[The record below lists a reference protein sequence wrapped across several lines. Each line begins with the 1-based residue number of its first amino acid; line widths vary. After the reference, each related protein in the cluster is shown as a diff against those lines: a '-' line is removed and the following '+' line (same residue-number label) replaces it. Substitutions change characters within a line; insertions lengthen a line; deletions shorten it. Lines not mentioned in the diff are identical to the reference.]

1 MSGCAMASTEQVGAV
16 SANDEAPADL
26 GDHRAHVS
34 AFLRNEHVNKLAAL
48 RDEFVRIASDGRF
61 VDAASRE
68 WRGIPIVW
76 REALLLLAGAGVD
89 TEESLE
95 SLAKRGWQEMPP
107 PEREALRDMVRGAK
121 RHLGRLTALAAR
133 V

>member
-26 GDHRAHVS
+26 GDHCAHVS

-48 RDEFVRIASDGRF
+48 RDEFVRIATDGRF
-61 VDAASRE
+61 VDSASRE
-68 WRGIPIVW
+68 WRGIPMNW
-76 REALLLLAGAGVD
+76 RMALVLMAGLGDEA
-89 TEESLE
+89 ESPA
-95 SLAKRGWQEMPP
+95 SLASREWREMPP
-107 PEREALRDMVRGAK
+107 PEREALQAMVRSAK
-121 RHLGRLTALAAR
+121 RHLGGLTALAAR

>member
-34 AFLRNEHVNKLAAL
+34 AFLRHEHINKLAAL
-48 RDEFVRIASDGRF
+48 RDEFVRIATDGRF
-61 VDAASRE
+61 ADSASRE
-68 WRGIPIVW
+68 WRGIPMNW
-76 REALLLLAGAGVD
+76 RMALVLMAGLGDEA
-89 TEESLE
+89 ESPA
-95 SLAKRGWQEMPP
+95 SLASREWREMPP
-107 PEREALRDMVRGAK
+107 PEREALRAMVRSAK
-121 RHLGRLTALAAR
+121 RHLGGLTALAAR

>member
-48 RDEFVRIASDGRF
+48 RDEFVRIATDGRF
-61 VDAASRE
+61 VDSASRE
-68 WRGIPIVW
+68 WRGIPMNW
-76 REALLLLAGAGVD
+76 RMALVLMAGLGDEAESPAILASR
-89 TEESLE
+89 EW
-95 SLAKRGWQEMPP
+95 REMPP
-107 PEREALRDMVRGAK
+107 PEREALRDMVRSAK
-121 RHLGRLTALAAR
+121 RHLGGLTALAAR

>member
-61 VDAASRE
+61 VDCASRE
-68 WRGIPIVW
+68 WRGIPMNW
-76 REALLLLAGAGVD
+76 RMALVLMAGLGDEA
-89 TEESLE
+89 ESPA
-95 SLAKRGWQEMPP
+95 SLASREWREMPP
-107 PEREALRDMVRGAK
+107 PEREAVRGIVRGAK
-121 RHLGRLTALAAR
+121 RHLGGLTALAAR

>member
-34 AFLRNEHVNKLAAL
+34 DFLRNEHVNKLAAL
-48 RDEFVRIASDGRF
+48 RDEFVRIATDGRF
-61 VDAASRE
+61 VDSASRE
-68 WRGIPIVW
+68 WRGIPMTW
-76 REALLLLAGAGVD
+76 RMALVLMAGLGDEA
-89 TEESLE
+89 ESPA
-95 SLAKRGWQEMPP
+95 SLASREWREMPP
-107 PEREALRDMVRGAK
+107 PEREALRAMVRSAK
-121 RHLGRLTALAAR
+121 RHLGGLTALAAR

>member
-1 MSGCAMASTEQVGAV
+1 MNACAMATTEQVCAE
-16 SANDEAPADL
+16 SANDEAPAMA
-26 GDHRAHVS
+26 DHCAHVE
-34 AFLRNEHVNKLAAL
+34 AFRRHQRLQKLMGL

-68 WRGIPIVW
+68 WRGIPMVW
-76 REALLLLAGAGVD
+76 RMALVMMAGAGDD
-89 TEESLE
+89 TESLE
-95 SLAKRGWQEMPP
+95 SLAARDWREMPP
-107 PEREALRDMVRGAK
+107 PERDALRGIVRGAK